1 MFRIVPVVFALLL
14 LFAKCSSAFYYITV
28 NGIDLFGND
37 IAGFSGVTYT
47 VCQSKCES
55 TSNCI
60 GILFNTK
67 LLICWLKN
75 ANAYNNPSPL
85 NDYSMSYLIGGS
97 YGLSSPSNIVFY
109 SGFIKN
115 VGPTNANIWCSFSDG
130 TTLSAYLDSSGNVA
144 GCVYPTQATTQPPSA
159 LPSLV
164 PTALPTLVPTK
175 LPTTLPTLV
184 PTTLPRHCQRHCQHY
199 YRLNHQHSLQLY
211 FRLLAQPSHL
221 VQV

>member
-1 MFRIVPVVFALLL
+1 
-14 LFAKCSSAFYYITV
+14 
-28 NGIDLFGND
+28 
-37 IAGFSGVTYT
+37 
-47 VCQSKCES
+47 
-55 TSNCI
+55 
-60 GILFNTK
+60 
-67 LLICWLKN
+67 
-75 ANAYNNPSPL
+75 
-85 NDYSMSYLIGGS
+85 MSYLIGGS

-144 GCVYPTQATTQPPSA
+144 GCVYPTQAPTQPPSV

-184 PTTLPRHCQRHCQHY
+184 PTKTYDIANTCANDIANDIANITTDSITNIHSNSIAVFWPNRHT
-199 YRLNHQHSLQLY
+199 
-211 FRLLAQPSHL
+211 
-221 VQV
+221 